1 MSDIWGRPR
10 NVLLLGGTSEIGLAV
25 LTGLPSAEEDA
36 PRTVTLAC
44 RDVEAGERA
53 AEDLRRHWPGV
64 RVDVRALEATATD
77 SHARLIDA
85 VVASTG
91 DLDLIILAV
100 GQLGDAAHLDADSA
114 AATALWQVNATGAIS
129 LAHVSATQLR
139 AQAHGTLLVISSVAG
154 VRVRR
159 SNYVYGASKAAL
171 DAYAQG
177 LADTCEGSGARVVIL
192 RPGFVRTRMTVGMAA
207 APFAATPTQVAE
219 TTRRGLARG
228 QRIIWAPG
236 VLRYVFTVLRLLPG
250 PIWRRLPL

>member
-10 NVLLLGGTSEIGLAV
+10 NVLLLGGTSEIGLAIV
-25 LTGLPSAEEDA
+25 KGLAGATDDP

-53 AEDLRRHWPGV
+53 ANDLRRQWPGV
-64 RVDVRALEATATD
+64 RVDVRALEATATE

-85 VVASTG
+85 VVAATG
-91 DLDLIILAV
+91 DLDLVIVAV
-100 GQLGDAAHLDADSA
+100 GQLGDAAHLDADPA
-114 AATALWQVNATGAIS
+114 AATALWEINATGAIS
-129 LAHVSATQLR
+129 LGHVSAAQLR

-177 LADTCEGSGARVVIL
+177 LADACAGSGARVVIL
-192 RPGFVRTRMTVGMAA
+192 RPGFVRTRMTAEMAA
-207 APFAATPTQVAE
+207 APFAATPAQVAE
-219 TTRRGLARG
+219 ITRRGLARG

-236 VLRYVFTVLRLLPG
+236 VLRYVFAVLRLLPG